1 MVLFDFLS
9 VCKAEFYRYEQPNRI
24 NKALRIQARYRE
36 PRGKKGQATE
46 LITIYIPPDKQ
57 ISDVTSQLRDEYG
70 QAANIKSKSTRTNV
84 QSALSSI
91 MSRLKYY
98 RFPPSKGLVIFT
110 GTISLGG
117 DKTTM
122 ETLVVEPIE
131 PIKSY
136 QYRCDSTF
144 NLEPLKEML
153 KEKDVFG
160 LVVVDRNEA
169 TVGILDG
176 KRIKP
181 IKHLTSGVPGKHTKG
196 GQSQRRFERLRL
208 IAIHEFY
215 KRIGE
220 AANNEFL
227 QHPEL
232 KGVLIGGPSPTKE
245 EFVDGEYL
253 HHELQQRILG
263 AFDASYTDE
272 FGLSELVEN
281 GAEVLQELD
290 LMREK
295 NAVER
300 FLKELVHD
308 SNKATYG
315 EKQVRKAL
323 ELGAVDTLLLSE
335 ALRIQRVTNRC
346 PLCGF
351 TLEETIRAIKGAG
364 VCPKCEGSMERV
376 DEEDVVD
383 ELIRRAGDTSTA
395 VEFISTDFDEG
406 EQLMRAFGGIAAIL
420 RFAIDEH

>member
-1 MVLFDFLS
+1 MSNPGESL
-9 VCKAEFYRYEQPNRI
+9 KRYEFKRVIEN
-24 NKALRIQARYRE
+24 LE
-36 PRGKKGQATE
+36 GKRGQATE

-98 RFPPSKGLVIFT
+98 RFPPANGLVIFT

-117 DKTTM
+117 DKTSM

-153 KEKDVFG
+153 KEKEVFG
-160 LVVVDRNEA
+160 LVVLDRNEA
-169 TVGILDG
+169 TVGLLNG
-176 KRIKP
+176 KHISP
-181 IKHLTSGVPGKHTKG
+181 VKHLTSGVPGKHTKG

-220 AANNEFL
+220 AANTEFL

-232 KGVLIGGPSPTKE
+232 KGVLIGGPSPTKD

-253 HHELQQRILG
+253 HHELQQKILG

-295 NAVER
+295 RAVGR

-315 EKQVRKAL
+315 EQHVRHAL
-323 ELGAVDTLLLSE
+323 QLGAVDTLLLSE
-335 ALRIQRVTNRC
+335 ALRIKRVTNTC

-351 TLEETIRAIKGAG
+351 TQEETVREVKGAG
-364 VCPKCEGSMERV
+364 VCPKCDGTLERTR
-376 DEEDVVD
+376 EEDVVD
-383 ELIRRAGDTSTA
+383 ELVRAAEDTSTS
-395 VEFISTDFDEG
+395 VEFISTDFNEG
-406 EQLMRAFGGIAAIL
+406 EQLMRAFGGIAAVL
-420 RFAIDEH
+420 RFAVDGR

>member
-1 MVLFDFLS
+1 MSDPIES
-9 VCKAEFYRYEQPNRI
+9 IKRYEFKRVIEN
-24 NKALRIQARYRE
+24 LE
-36 PRGKKGQATE
+36 GKKGQATE

-70 QAANIKSKSTRTNV
+70 QASNIKSKSTRTNV

-98 RFPPSKGLVIFT
+98 RFPPPKGLVIFT

-160 LVVVDRNEA
+160 LVVLDRNEA

-176 KRIKP
+176 KRIEP
-181 IKHLTSGVPGKHTKG
+181 TKHLTSGVPGKHTKG

-323 ELGAVDTLLLSE
+323 QLGAVDTLLLSE
-335 ALRIQRVTNRC
+335 ALRIQRVTNSC

-351 TLEETIRAIKGAG
+351 TLEETIRGMKGVG
-364 VCPKCEGSMERV
+364 MCPRCESSMERV
-376 DEEDVVD
+376 HEEDVVD
-383 ELIRRAGDTSTA
+383 ELIRRAGDTGTA
-395 VEFISTDFDEG
+395 VEFISTDFNEG

>member
-1 MVLFDFLS
+1 MSNPIESL
-9 VCKAEFYRYEQPNRI
+9 KRYEFKRVIEN
-24 NKALRIQARYRE
+24 LE
-36 PRGKKGQATE
+36 GKKGQATE

-57 ISDVTSQLRDEYG
+57 ISDVVSQLKDEYG
-70 QAANIKSKSTRTNV
+70 QASNIKSKSTRTNV

-98 RFPPSKGLVIFT
+98 RFPPSNGLVIFT
-110 GTISLGG
+110 GTIALGG
-117 DKTTM
+117 DKSTM

-153 KEKDVFG
+153 KEKQVFG

-169 TVGILDG
+169 TVGVLNG
-176 KRIKP
+176 KRIEP
-181 IKHLTSGVPGKHTKG
+181 VKHLTSGVPGKHTKG

-208 IAIHEFY
+208 IAIHEFF

-245 EFVDGEYL
+245 EFIDGEYL
-253 HHELQQRILG
+253 HHELQQKILG

-290 LMREK
+290 LIREK
-295 NAVER
+295 NVVEH
-300 FLKELVHD
+300 FLQELVRD

-323 ELGAVDTLLLSE
+323 QLGAVDTLLLSE
-335 ALRIQRVTNRC
+335 ALR
-346 PLCGF
+346 
-351 TLEETIRAIKGAG
+351 
-364 VCPKCEGSMERV
+364 
-376 DEEDVVD
+376 
-383 ELIRRAGDTSTA
+383 
-395 VEFISTDFDEG
+395 
-406 EQLMRAFGGIAAIL
+406 
-420 RFAIDEH
+420 

>member
-1 MVLFDFLS
+1 MSNPGESL
-9 VCKAEFYRYEQPNRI
+9 KRYEFKRI
-24 NKALRIQARYRE
+24 IETLE
-36 PRGKKGQATE
+36 GKRGQATE

-98 RFPPSKGLVIFT
+98 RFPPPNGLVIFT

-117 DKTTM
+117 DKTDM

-144 NLEPLKEML
+144 NLDPLKEML
-153 KEKDVFG
+153 REKEVFG
-160 LVVVDRNEA
+160 LIVVDRNEA
-169 TVGILDG
+169 TVGLLNG
-176 KRIKP
+176 KHISP
-181 IKHLTSGVPGKHTKG
+181 VKHLTSGVPGKHTKG

-220 AANNEFL
+220 AADAEFL

-232 KGVLIGGPSPTKE
+232 KGVLIGGPSPTKD
-245 EFVDGEYL
+245 EFVDGAYL
-253 HHELQQRILG
+253 HHELQQKILG

-295 NAVER
+295 KAVGR
-300 FLKELVHD
+300 FLKELVRD

-315 EKQVRKAL
+315 EKHVRHAL
-323 ELGAVDTLLLSE
+323 QLGAVDSLLLSE
-335 ALRIQRVTNRC
+335 ALRIKRVTNAC
-346 PLCGF
+346 PSCGF
-351 TLEETIRAIKGAG
+351 TQEETVREVKGAG
-364 VCPKCEGSMERV
+364 VCPKCDAAMERTR
-376 DEEDVVD
+376 EEDVVD
-383 ELIRRAGDTSTA
+383 ELVRVAEDTGTA
-395 VEFISTDFDEG
+395 VEFISTDFNEG
-406 EQLMRAFGGIAAIL
+406 EQLMRAFGGIAAVL
-420 RFAIDEH
+420 RFAVEER